1 LEGDVKVRKIAPLD
15 ALVALGVLV
24 WAIGVFLMMEE
35 PALGEVIIRFVTTLF
50 LGPSAL
56 SFFRYLT
63 KYESPWHELP
73 KDIQNGT

>member
-1 LEGDVKVRKIAPLD
+1 MRKIATLD
-15 ALVALGVLV
+15 ALLLLRVLV

-35 PALGEVIIRFVTTLF
+35 HALGEVIIGFVSALF
-50 LGPSAL
+50 LGPSVL

-63 KYESPWHELP
+63 KYEFPWHEFP

>member
-1 LEGDVKVRKIAPLD
+1 MRKIAPLD

-24 WAIGVFLMMEE
+24 WAIGVFLVMRENT
-35 PALGEVIIRFVTTLF
+35 LGEVIIRFISALF
-50 LGPSAL
+50 FGPSVL

-63 KYESPWHELP
+63 KYESSWHEFP

>member
-1 LEGDVKVRKIAPLD
+1 MRKIAPLD

-24 WAIGVFLMMEE
+24 WAIGVFLVMREHT
-35 PALGEVIIRFVTTLF
+35 LGEAIIRFVSALF
-50 LGPSAL
+50 LGPSVL

-63 KYESPWHELP
+63 KYEFPWHEFP